1 MEKKES
7 FGSTFPIQ
15 QNAIEAFETIFHSCR
30 KSKICKEYLSGAKK
44 NLDYIAEKFG
54 IEPIQT
60 VLLSIVIGAPRM
72 SISDMADYLDIS
84 NMRMLSLEPFFIDLV
99 DKKIITKKMID
110 RFDHE
115 NVSYRITAAA
125 QNAILK
131 DEAFVPAS
139 QHCTDEDEFFVKL
152 DNLYCEC
159 DDNDISGD
167 ELEREI
173 VELFQ
178 ENQDLP
184 FVKKFNEI
192 SKTLKK
198 EEKQILLLLCML
210 FIIRGEKEIDA
221 GEFKFIFDD
230 RVKFRKISAEMAK
243 HNSALLK
250 KNLVEI
256 NHCDGVAIRNSYTL
270 SDSAVR
276 ELFPMLVTNVAAR
289 HAQYL
294 HSYKEIEHKE
304 LFYNAEEQEQIA
316 TLFDL
321 LGGNH
326 LKQVQ
331 SRLSKNGMRTGV
343 NCLLY
348 GTPGTGK
355 TATVLEIARTCRRDI
370 FRINMS
376 DLRSKWVGE
385 SEKLCQQLW
394 DDYNACVKNS
404 KRTPILLLNEC
415 DGILTSRKQNP
426 ESSVDKM
433 ENTMAAIFLEN
444 LENHSGIVIATTN
457 LAANLDP
464 AFDRRFIYKVRFG
477 KPCLQARQSIWKTML
492 PKISDSDAETIA
504 KEYDFS
510 GGQIEN
516 IARKSMVDFVLK
528 GQEPTCDTVR
538 KYCKQETIKDG
549 TESKSIGFGK

>member
-1 MEKKES
+1 
-7 FGSTFPIQ
+7 
-15 QNAIEAFETIFHSCR
+15 
-30 KSKICKEYLSGAKK
+30 
-44 NLDYIAEKFG
+44 
-54 IEPIQT
+54 
-60 VLLSIVIGAPRM
+60 
-72 SISDMADYLDIS
+72 
-84 NMRMLSLEPFFIDLV
+84 
-99 DKKIITKKMID
+99 
-110 RFDHE
+110 
-115 NVSYRITAAA
+115 
-125 QNAILK
+125 
-131 DEAFVPAS
+131 
-139 QHCTDEDEFFVKL
+139 
-152 DNLYCEC
+152 
-159 DDNDISGD
+159 
-167 ELEREI
+167 
-173 VELFQ
+173 
-178 ENQDLP
+178 
-184 FVKKFNEI
+184 
-192 SKTLKK
+192 
-198 EEKQILLLLCML
+198 
-210 FIIRGEKEIDA
+210 
-221 GEFKFIFDD
+221 
-230 RVKFRKISAEMAK
+230 MAK

-256 NHCDGVAIRNSYTL
+256 SHCDGVAIRNSYTL

-289 HAQYL
+289 HAKYL
-294 HSYKEIEHKE
+294 HSYKKIEHKE
-304 LFYNAEEQEQIA
+304 LFYNAEEQEQID

-348 GTPGTGK
+348 GAPGTGK

-370 FRINMS
+370 FRVNMS

-457 LAANLDP
+457 LAVNLDP